1 MVSQTSDLTPVRRE
15 YMDKEKMEKKDHI
28 LDVAEKM
35 FSELGFEGA
44 STRTIARAADVN
56 IAMLHYYF
64 GSKEGLFLAVFE
76 RKISS
81 LKSLLQNIGNSDT
94 LSSWGKME
102 ICINSFVDRF
112 IVNSRIQ
119 KLVNREISSGKKWS
133 LTDKLTDVFMI
144 NIQEFKKILIEGIK
158 TGDFQANADPEMV
171 TATIFGI
178 RTFVI
183 NAPQLSSLLFGNDI
197 TDKFLAE
204 EVRPRVK
211 TFIITLLKAY
221 LVKNHDYTNK

>member
-1 MVSQTSDLTPVRRE
+1 
-15 YMDKEKMEKKDHI
+15 MDKERMEKKDHI
-28 LDVAEKM
+28 LDVAERM

-44 STRTIARAADVN
+44 STRTIAGEADVN

-81 LKSLLQNIGNSDT
+81 FNSLLQNISNSET
-94 LSSWGKME
+94 LSAWDKME
-102 ICINSFVDRF
+102 TFINSYADRF

-119 KLVNREISSGKKWS
+119 KLINREISSGKKWS
-133 LTDKLTDVFMI
+133 LTDKLTELLMV
-144 NIQEFKKILIEGIK
+144 NLLEFKKILEEGIK
-158 TGDFQANADPEMV
+158 TGDFRAYADPELV
-171 TATIFGI
+171 TATIFGL

-183 NAPQLSSLLFGNDI
+183 NTPRLSSLLFGNDI
-197 TDKFLAE
+197 TDDKFLVE

-221 LVKNHDYTNK
+221 LVKHHDNTNK

>member
-1 MVSQTSDLTPVRRE
+1 
-15 YMDKEKMEKKDHI
+15 MDKERMEKKDHI
-28 LDVAEKM
+28 LDVAERM

-44 STRTIARAADVN
+44 STRTLAGEADVN

-81 LKSLLQNIGNSDT
+81 LKSLLQNISNNET

-102 ICINSFVDRF
+102 TCIDSFVDRF

-119 KLVNREISSGKKWS
+119 KLINREISSGKKWS
-133 LTDKLTDVFMI
+133 LTDKLTEMLMV
-144 NIQEFKKILIEGIK
+144 NIMEFKKILDEGIK
-158 TGDFQANADPEMV
+158 TGDFHPYADPEMV
-171 TATIFGI
+171 TAIIFGL

-183 NAPQLSSLLFGNDI
+183 NTPQLSSLLFGNDI
-197 TDKFLAE
+197 TDDKFLAD
-204 EVRPRVK
+204 EVRPRAK

-221 LVKNHDYTNK
+221 LVKDHDNTNK

>member
-1 MVSQTSDLTPVRRE
+1 
-15 YMDKEKMEKKDHI
+15 MDKERMEKKDHI
-28 LDVAEKM
+28 LDVAERM
-35 FSELGFEGA
+35 FSELGFERA
-44 STRTIARAADVN
+44 STRAIAGKADVN

-81 LKSLLQNIGNSDT
+81 LKSLLQNVGNCDT

-102 ICINSFVDRF
+102 TCIDTFVDKF

-119 KLVNREISSGKKWS
+119 KLINREISSGKKWS
-133 LTDKLTDVFMI
+133 LTDKLTDMFMI
-144 NIQEFKKILIEGIK
+144 NILEFKKILIEGIK
-158 TGDFQANADPEMV
+158 TGDFHAYADPEMV
-171 TATIFGI
+171 AATIFGI

-183 NAPQLSSLLFGNDI
+183 NTPQLSSLLFGNDI

-204 EVRPRVK
+204 EVKPRVK

-221 LVKNHDYTNK
+221 LVKDHDYTNK

>member
-1 MVSQTSDLTPVRRE
+1 
-15 YMDKEKMEKKDHI
+15 MDKERKEKKDRI

-44 STRTIARAADVN
+44 STRTIAGEADIN

-81 LKSLLQNIGNSDT
+81 LTSLLQNIGNSET

-102 ICINSFVDRF
+102 TCIDSFVDRF

-119 KLVNREISSGKKWS
+119 KLANREISSGKKWS
-133 LTDKLTDVFMI
+133 LRDKLTDVFMV
-144 NIQEFKKILIEGIK
+144 NILEFKKILTDGIK
-158 TGDFQANADPEMV
+158 TGDFQANTDPEMV

-183 NAPQLSSLLFGNDI
+183 NTPQLSSQLFDNDI

-221 LVKNHDYTNK
+221 LVKDHDYKNK

>member
-1 MVSQTSDLTPVRRE
+1 MEER
-15 YMDKEKMEKKDHI
+15 KEKKDHI
-28 LDVAEKM
+28 LDVAERM

-44 STRTIARAADVN
+44 STRTIAGEADIN

-81 LKSLLQNIGNSDT
+81 LTSLLQNIGNSET

-102 ICINSFVDRF
+102 TCIDSFVDRF

-119 KLVNREISSGKKWS
+119 KLANREISSGKKWS
-133 LTDKLTDVFMI
+133 LRDKLTDVFMV
-144 NIQEFKKILIEGIK
+144 NILEFKKILTDGIK
-158 TGDFQANADPEMV
+158 TGDFQANTDPEMV

-183 NAPQLSSLLFGNDI
+183 NTPQLSSQLFDNDI

-221 LVKNHDYTNK
+221 LVKDHDYKNK